1 MRFYL
6 GSVKWKLW
14 PWGVAGCIVFTVI
27 SGFGYSQAE
36 ALPDSPK
43 GTIKGRVID
52 SEIKAPI
59 PGVKVR
65 IKGTSRQAY
74 TDMQGNFTFSHIPV
88 DMYSLE
94 FSCRYYLTRTE
105 TDVIVKSNRIVQLM
119 IELNLEKLREEKE
132 ITITA
137 GYFASTEQQSLSTTA
152 FSYEEIR
159 RAAGAAGD
167 VSRILSGLPGIARV
181 NDMMNNLVVRGGS
194 PAENAFYIDNIEI
207 PNINHYPSLG
217 STAGPIGLLNVDFIQ
232 DVQFHSGGFSP
243 IYGNRLSSVMDISF
257 REGNRD
263 EHDFQLDLSM
273 MGLGFVGEGPVAQK
287 RGSWMFSARRSY
299 IDLLIDLMGSGVP
312 VSWSDFQGK
321 FNFDISPKNKLTF
334 LGVLG
339 IDDSGTEKNDALQDK
354 ESFYGGLDTAEYTMG
369 MNWLAMWGAKGYSH
383 TSISQN
389 YVRYRSDAYETVT
402 ERLFREGKDSE
413 RILTFR
419 NVNYYRL
426 NDSHK
431 FQFGLEAKR
440 FLWEYGFFLGAYT
453 DILGNSVPETKKD
466 IHTSAQRYSFFTQH
480 IWNPNPRIVFKW
492 GLRADYYSINHN
504 FHLSPRVLLS
514 YEISQRTSL
523 SGAAGVFYQ
532 PLPAILLL
540 QKERNQDLPDPVAC
554 HFVLGL
560 CHLLTENTRLTIEIY
575 NKEYNHLP
583 LDPAQPGLF
592 IFDELFYG
600 DFFSNHED
608 LVASGRAR
616 SSGIEIMVQK
626 KLADKLYGV
635 VSASYFRTRYRDFL
649 GIWRNR
655 VYDNRYIFTVE
666 GGYKVNK
673 HWQFGLKWN
682 YAGGAPYTP
691 FDLAASQVANSGVFD
706 SFHINAKRLPVYHS
720 INMRMDRRFYFRTS
734 NLVLYLSIWN
744 LLNRKNV
751 ASYYWNTIDNHPAR
765 VLGWGLL
772 PAIGVEFEF

>member
-6 GSVKWKLW
+6 GSVKWKLRY
-14 PWGVAGCIVFTVI
+14 WGMAGYIVFTLV
-27 SGFGYSQAE
+27 SGFGYSQE
-36 ALPDSPK
+36 TLLDSPK

-52 SEIKAPI
+52 SEIKSPVSD
-59 PGVKVR
+59 VKIR

-74 TDMQGNFTFSHIPV
+74 TDVQGNFTLSHIPV
-88 DMYSLE
+88 DIYTLE

-119 IELNLEKLREEKE
+119 IELKLEKLREEKE
-132 ITITA
+132 IIVTA
-137 GYFASTEQQSLSTTA
+137 GYFASTDQQSSSTAA

-167 VSRILSGLPGIARV
+167 VSRIISGLPGIARV

-207 PNINHYPSLG
+207 PNINHYPTLG

-232 DVQFHSGGFSP
+232 DVRFHSGGFSP

-257 REGNRD
+257 REGNRE
-263 EHDFQLDLSM
+263 EHDFQLDLSI
-273 MGLGFVGEGPVAQK
+273 MGLGMVAEGPVAQK

-354 ESFYGGLDTAEYTMG
+354 ESFYGGLDTAEHTMG
-369 MNWLAMWGAKGYSH
+369 VNWLAMWGVKGYSH
-383 TSISQN
+383 TSVSQN
-389 YVRYRSDAYETVT
+389 YIRYRSDAYETVT
-402 ERLFREGKDSE
+402 ERLFRQGKDSE

-419 NVNYYRL
+419 NVNYYRMD
-426 NDSHK
+426 DSHK
-431 FQFGLEAKR
+431 FQIGLEVKH
-440 FLWEYGFFLGAYT
+440 LIWDYGFFIGAYT
-453 DILGNSVPETKKD
+453 DILGNTVPETKKD
-466 IHTSAQRYSFFTQH
+466 IHTSAQRYSLFTQH
-480 IWNPNPRIVFKW
+480 IWNPDSKIAFKW
-492 GLRADYYSINHN
+492 GLRADYYSFNHN
-504 FHLSPRVLLS
+504 FHLSPRISLS
-514 YEISQRTSL
+514 YKISQRTSL
-523 SGAAGVFYQ
+523 AGAAGVFYQ
-532 PLPAILLL
+532 SLPPILLL
-540 QKERNQDLPDPVAC
+540 QKERNQDLPDPTAY
-554 HFVLGL
+554 HFVLGFR
-560 CHLLTENTRLTIEIY
+560 HLLTDNTRLSIEIY

-600 DFFSNHED
+600 DFFSNHEN
-608 LVASGRAR
+608 LNAAGKAR
-616 SSGIEIMVQK
+616 SSGIEIMLQK

-655 VYDNRYIFTVE
+655 IYDNRYIFAVE

-673 HWQFGLKWN
+673 HWQLGLKWN
-682 YAGGAPYTP
+682 YAGGAPFTP
-691 FDLAASQVANSGVFD
+691 FDLEASQVANSGIFD
-706 SFHINAKRLPVYHS
+706 SLHINAKRLPVYHS
-720 INMRMDRRFYFRTS
+720 LNIRMDKRFYFRTS

-744 LLNRKNV
+744 ILNRKNV
-751 ASYYWNTIDNHPAR
+751 ASYYWNTIDNFPAR

-772 PAIGVEFEF
+772 PAVGVEFEF